1 MTALRLLKLAL
12 TCFPALWFASVSA
25 ETTDSTH
32 RYTGEAPGATEDF
45 RMNGPWTLSWVA
57 ASEFPQ
63 LAFMQMQLVDASTN
77 RFLGLV
83 AQRDGTG
90 HGERLIREPGTY
102 RVVVTGRNVDWT
114 IQVEPV
120 TGDLAKLVTSRP
132 DVESITLVQ
141 PETGVSPELVKN
153 ASGWHADGEKAILL
167 TTGDGDTVRITF
179 HGDVACH
186 GLPDSH
192 NLFFVTAGFDTDVY
206 NAVMLENGTRCY
218 LAAPVSASQLGGSR
232 NP

>member
-1 MTALRLLKLAL
+1 MTAVRLLKLLLACL
-12 TCFPALWFASVSA
+12 PALCFASAAA
-25 ETTDSTH
+25 ETTESTH
-32 RYTGEAPGATEDF
+32 RYTGDAPGTTEDF
-45 RMNGPWTLSWVA
+45 RMDGPWTLSWVA

-63 LAFMQMQLVDASTN
+63 LAFMQMQLFDARTN

-90 HGERLIREPGTY
+90 SGERLIREPGTY

-120 TGDLAKLVTSRP
+120 TGDLARLVASRP
-132 DVESITLVQ
+132 DVEQITLTQ
-141 PETGVSPELVKN
+141 PETGVSPELVKH
-153 ASGWHADGEKAILL
+153 STGWRADGEKAILL
-167 TTGDGDTVRITF
+167 TTASGDTVRIAF

-192 NLFFVTAGFDTDVY
+192 NLFFVTAGYDTDVY

-218 LAAPVSASQLGGSR
+218 LAAPVSESQLGGSR